1 MSIYSK
7 PDLKINLGYN
17 TPSYSHKKV
26 NSLNF
31 SCNTGRFLQEN
42 SKKYCY
48 KNKLEGKDNK
58 NLNTEIAF
66 NSHNIPKSNINK
78 VLTSSN
84 LNNRKIEIELN
95 KNYSPKNKSNKS
107 MEENFI
113 LFKHKQSTSQSNINN
128 KIVNL
133 NSNNNLKEI
142 NRNKSKNS
150 LNNINININISKK
163 IISTFYNKYN
173 DKKNLIVKKKSINSL
188 TNSNTKE
195 QKFNKHCKINKS
207 KNEFKKLNNIENI
220 LKNQSE
226 LILTKKQSNDSCLLN
241 YHSNLIKNKENLNSL
256 AYFSTN
262 SNLSTNTNNK
272 NSNYNNSNVG
282 NNVNYT
288 CSDIYSNCYTKRERE
303 NNRKNYGNTFNKI
316 IKENKSSFFSQIQIP
331 IRAPNTPGNINSI
344 QNYLKYL
351 NLGQRNKNKN
361 YKNCSPI
368 NKNNSH
374 KLSENNLNLKNITES
389 NIINNKFNITCNF
402 ENHNSF
408 SKNNF
413 NKKNDTD
420 IFIPKTKRNKA
431 CNNSND
437 FTDIKESNILSVEC
451 PEELHFFYIKLLQK
465 GNNLNFEK
473 ENKIY

>member
-1 MSIYSK
+1 M
-7 PDLKINLGYN
+7 
-17 TPSYSHKKV
+17 
-26 NSLNF
+26 
-31 SCNTGRFLQEN
+31 
-42 SKKYCY
+42 
-48 KNKLEGKDNK
+48 
-58 NLNTEIAF
+58 
-66 NSHNIPKSNINK
+66 
-78 VLTSSN
+78 
-84 LNNRKIEIELN
+84 
-95 KNYSPKNKSNKS
+95 
-107 MEENFI
+107 
-113 LFKHKQSTSQSNINN
+113 
-128 KIVNL
+128 
-133 NSNNNLKEI
+133 
-142 NRNKSKNS
+142 
-150 LNNINININISKK
+150 
-163 IISTFYNKYN
+163 
-173 DKKNLIVKKKSINSL
+173 
-188 TNSNTKE
+188 
-195 QKFNKHCKINKS
+195 
-207 KNEFKKLNNIENI
+207 
-220 LKNQSE
+220 
-226 LILTKKQSNDSCLLN
+226 
-241 YHSNLIKNKENLNSL
+241 
-256 AYFSTN
+256 
-262 SNLSTNTNNK
+262 STNTNNK

-351 NLGQRNKNKN
+351 NLGHRNKNKN

-374 KLSENNLNLKNITES
+374 KLSENNLNLKNMTES
-389 NIINNKFNITCNF
+389 NINNNKFNITCNF